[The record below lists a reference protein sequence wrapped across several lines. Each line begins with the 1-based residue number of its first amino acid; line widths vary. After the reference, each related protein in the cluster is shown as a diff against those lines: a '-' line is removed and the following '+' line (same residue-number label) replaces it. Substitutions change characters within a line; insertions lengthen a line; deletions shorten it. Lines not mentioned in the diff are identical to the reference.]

1 MATAV
6 ARPHATSAL
15 PAGRYDRMF
24 YSGIAIAM
32 AVTVLTGFGRTYYFG
47 AFRGPLATL
56 SGGPMTWLVHAHGL
70 LFTAWVLLFVVQTAL
85 VAQHK
90 VAVHRRLGI
99 AGGILAALMV
109 VAGTLT
115 ALKTAARGAAP
126 TSPDPLSFL
135 VIPLTDMV
143 LFSTFVIAAMR
154 QRKNREAHKRLM
166 LLAYVSI
173 IVAAVAR
180 LPGMLTL
187 GPPAFFGI
195 GLSFMLAGVVYDLV
209 TRRRVHPVYIWGGS
223 ALVLSVPLRLAL
235 ASTAAWQAFAAAIVG
250 LV

>member
-6 ARPHATSAL
+6 AQSHAPSAL
-15 PAGRYDRMF
+15 TVGRYDRVF
-24 YSGIAIAM
+24 YSGIAVAM
-32 AVTVLTGFGRTYYFG
+32 AVTVLAGFGRTYYFG
-47 AFRGPLATL
+47 AFRGPLTTL
-56 SGGPMTWLVHAHGL
+56 SGGPITWLLHAHAL

-85 VAQHK
+85 VAQHR
-90 VAVHRRLGI
+90 VAVHRRLGV
-99 AGGILAALMV
+99 AGGILAGLMV

-143 LFSTFVIAAMR
+143 LFSSFVIAAMR

-195 GLSFMLAGVVYDLV
+195 GLSFMVAGVVYDLV

-223 ALVLSVPLRLAL
+223 ALVLSVPLRLAI
-235 ASTAAWQAFAAAIVG
+235 ANTAAWQTFAAAIVG
-250 LV
+250 LM

>member
-6 ARPHATSAL
+6 ARPLAPSIA
-15 PAGRYDRMF
+15 AARYDRVF

-32 AVTVLTGFGRTYYFG
+32 AVTVLVGFGPTYYFG
-47 AFRGPLATL
+47 AFGDRPMATV
-56 SGGPMTWLVHAHGL
+56 SGGPITLLVHAHGA

-85 VAQHK
+85 VAQHR

-99 AGGILAALMV
+99 AGAILAGAMIV
-109 VAGTLT
+109 VGTLT

-126 TSPDPLSFL
+126 AAPDPLTFL
-135 VIPLTDMV
+135 IIPLTDML
-143 LFSTFVIAAMR
+143 LFGSFVAAALR
-154 QRKNREAHKRLM
+154 LRKNREAHKRLM

-180 LPGMLTL
+180 VPGILPL
-187 GPPAFFGI
+187 GPPAFFALGF
-195 GLSFMLAGVVYDLV
+195 SFLLAGVIYDLM
-209 TRRRVHPVYIWGGS
+209 TRRYVHPVYIWGGA
-223 ALVLSVPLRLAL
+223 ALVASVPLRLVISGTDL
-235 ASTAAWQAFAAAIVG
+235 WKASAAAVVG